1 MRSRTKNRNRFVSFA
16 LLLVAASC
24 ARRNASPDQAAT
36 APASLPTLAHAAA
49 APAPTGRAEL
59 GQAAPDFEL
68 SDLDGHKVRLSAYRG
83 KPVVL
88 EWFNPGCPYVKA
100 SHTKGSLHGLAEK
113 QTGKGVIW
121 LAINSAA
128 PGKQGYGVEA
138 NLNGKEQFGLTHPIL
153 IDETGTVGKAYGA
166 KHTPHIFVIDTKGVL
181 VYRGGIDNS
190 PDGEGESPRG
200 GSLVNYAEAALDDL
214 ASSRPVHVPESE
226 AYGCS
231 VKYGSQ

>member
-1 MRSRTKNRNRFVSFA
+1 
-16 LLLVAASC
+16 
-24 ARRNASPDQAAT
+24 
-36 APASLPTLAHAAA
+36 
-49 APAPTGRAEL
+49 
-59 GQAAPDFEL
+59 
-68 SDLDGHKVRLSAYRG
+68 
-83 KPVVL
+83 
-88 EWFNPGCPYVKA
+88 
-100 SHTKGSLHGLAEK
+100 
-113 QTGKGVIW
+113 
-121 LAINSAA
+121 
-128 PGKQGYGVEA
+128 
-138 NLNGKEQFGLTHPIL
+138 L